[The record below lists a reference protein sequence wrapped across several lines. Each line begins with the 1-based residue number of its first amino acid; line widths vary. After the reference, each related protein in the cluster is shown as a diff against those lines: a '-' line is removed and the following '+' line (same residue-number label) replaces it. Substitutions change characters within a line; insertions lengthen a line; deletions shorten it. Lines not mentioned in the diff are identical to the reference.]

1 MNQEIYE
8 DRYRPMVPKVIDYG
22 CIVVGILSFFMLGY
36 RLQCVFWYPLLLL
49 LVPCVLSGFP
59 GRIYCN
65 QETVAI
71 QDLYHGTK
79 RIPIDAITGLEIK
92 IYSHEEGIGIP
103 MIVHH
108 YIYVMRIRTA
118 GKTYVFKQY
127 VKRDADRKNTAFM
140 KLKRYIEAVRYIDSI
155 A

>member
-1 MNQEIYE
+1 
-8 DRYRPMVPKVIDYG
+8 
-22 CIVVGILSFFMLGY
+22 
-36 RLQCVFWYPLLLL
+36 
-49 LVPCVLSGFP
+49 
-59 GRIYCN
+59 
-65 QETVAI
+65 
-71 QDLYHGTK
+71 
-79 RIPIDAITGLEIK
+79 
-92 IYSHEEGIGIP
+92 

>member
-65 QETVAI
+65 QETGSVSQYKADPHRCHHGSGN
-71 QDLYHGTK
+71 QDLQ
-79 RIPIDAITGLEIK
+79 P
-92 IYSHEEGIGIP
+92 
-103 MIVHH
+103 
-108 YIYVMRIRTA
+108 
-118 GKTYVFKQY
+118 
-127 VKRDADRKNTAFM
+127 
-140 KLKRYIEAVRYIDSI
+140 
-155 A
+155 